1 MPLRYADVARAI
13 EAEGLAPR
21 GGFRP
26 APEDAVPPLP
36 DGRAA
41 AAVVLAGDVGER
53 MWPVFEAARARYT
66 GEDPLD
72 AWTREVLGRVAAA
85 TGGHALFPFD
95 GPPYH
100 PFQRW
105 ARRAEPV
112 HPSPVGILIHPDW
125 GLWHAY
131 RGALAFAEALDVP
144 ACGERPSP
152 CATCADRPC
161 LDTCPVAAFTD
172 RGYDVDA
179 CVGHVASSAGG
190 SCATNGCLARR
201 ACPVGTHRHG
211 PAQAAFHMAAFVHA
225 RKAAAQAARV
235 SSGASPMKR

>member
-1 MPLRYADVARAI
+1 MNYARIVDAI
-13 EAEGLAPR
+13 EAEGLAQR
-21 GGFRP
+21 GGFLTV
-26 APEDAVPPLP
+26 PEDAVPPLP

-41 AAVVLAGDVGER
+41 AAVVLAGDVGGR
-53 MWPVFEAARARYT
+53 MWPAFEAARARFT

-72 AWTREVLGRVAAA
+72 AWTREVVGRVAEV
-85 TGGHALFPFD
+85 TGGHPLFPFG

-131 RGALAFAEALDVP
+131 RGALAYAEALDVP
-144 ACGERPSP
+144 ARGERPSP

-161 LDTCPVAAFTD
+161 LGACPVAAFTEG
-172 RGYDVDA
+172 GYDVDA

-201 ACPVGTHRHG
+201 ACPVGARYRHG
-211 PAQAAFHMAAFVHA
+211 PAQAAFHMAAFVRA
-225 RKAAAQAARV
+225 RRAAAQAARV
-235 SSGASPMKR
+235 PSGASPMKR